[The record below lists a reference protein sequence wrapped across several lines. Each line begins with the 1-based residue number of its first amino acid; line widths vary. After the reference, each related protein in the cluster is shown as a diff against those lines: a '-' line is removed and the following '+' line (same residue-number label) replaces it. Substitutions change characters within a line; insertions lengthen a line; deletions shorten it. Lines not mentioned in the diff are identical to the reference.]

1 MKSRQ
6 KAAEQNKQKGGC
18 EAVMYGTSQSSQSS
32 QGGQKEAKSGGWGVG
47 EKMVSQSHTTS
58 RNVTQGQ

>member
-1 MKSRQ
+1 
-6 KAAEQNKQKGGC
+6 
-18 EAVMYGTSQSSQSS
+18 MYGTSQSSQSS